1 VTAKPDAGAPAAASH
16 RRARALRGGGLV
28 AVVVLALGACG
39 VFRPIGDLP
48 PDRLDV
54 DWALPLYE
62 LEAFA
67 YHPLELG
74 RPLFVQS
81 DATPPTGLLVVP
93 SKDRE
98 IRGVNAATGEE
109 LWSFTTSGANVAQ
122 PAAVEEEL
130 VIGST
135 DGHVYRANQRNGRV
149 LWTSDYPGK
158 SIVSAPVVA
167 DGRVYVTSIDNRLT
181 ALSWEDGSRLWD
193 KKRPH
198 ASEFTITGQA
208 GVTLFGESVITGFSD
223 GHLVAFGAEDGATLW
238 SADLAGGR
246 TEFVDVDSTPVVVED
261 LVVASSYRQG
271 LYGLDAAT
279 GTVTWLVKGEG
290 YGTPAAIEGMLYVPQ
305 ASGRVVAVRAA
316 DGAVRWVAKSF
327 SDRARTP
334 AVSHKYVLAPF
345 GESLALIDRGSGRTL
360 TRYDDAR
367 GVDATPEM
375 AYGTAFVLGN
385 SGTLYALG
393 VY

>member
-1 VTAKPDAGAPAAASH
+1 MALAAT
-16 RRARALRGGGLV
+16 V
-28 AVVVLALGACG
+28 ALALAACG
-39 VFRPIGDLP
+39 VFRPIGELP
-48 PDRLDV
+48 PNRLSV
-54 DWALPLYE
+54 DWALPLYD
-62 LEAFA
+62 LEPLA

-74 RPLFVQS
+74 QPLFVQS
-81 DATPPTGLLVVP
+81 DATPQTGLLVVP

-98 IRGVNAATGEE
+98 VRGVNAATGEV

-122 PAAVEEEL
+122 PVAAGEEL
-130 VIGST
+130 VVAST

-158 SIVSAPVVA
+158 SVVSAPVVHE
-167 DGRVYVTSIDNRLT
+167 GRVFVTSIDNRLT
-181 ALSWEDGSRLWD
+181 ALSYEDGSRLWD

-208 GVTLFGESVITGFSD
+208 GVALFGDKVITGFSD
-223 GHLVAFGAEDGATLW
+223 GHLVAFAAEDGATMW
-238 SADLAGGR
+238 TADLSGGK
-246 TEFVDVDSTPVVVED
+246 TEFVDVDSTPVVVD
-261 LVVASSYRQG
+261 NVVVASSYKSG
-271 LYGLDAAT
+271 LYGIDAAT

-290 YGTPAAIEGMLYVPQ
+290 YGTPAVIEGMLYVPQ
-305 ASGRVVAVRAA
+305 ASGRIIAVRAA

-327 SDRARTP
+327 GERARTP
-334 AVSHKYVLAPF
+334 AVSHKYVLAPI

-360 TRYDDAR
+360 ARYDDAR
-367 GVDATPEM
+367 GVDATPEL

-385 SGTLYALG
+385 SGTLYSLG